1 MSLSL
6 TTELENQMF
15 ELVFSE
21 DGINLTIL
29 TLKVSV
35 YRSFCEGWSFFVGQ
49 GEQAV
54 NWVSCPMTNR

>member
-6 TTELENQMF
+6 TAELLKNQMF

-29 TLKVSV
+29 TLNVSV
-35 YRSFCEGWSFFVGQ
+35 SGGFCEG
-49 GEQAV
+49 
-54 NWVSCPMTNR
+54 